1 MGGGEAV
8 VHAWRQ
14 IMEEFASNPDFI
26 GFKIDF
32 VNAFNSVKR
41 DVFLKECH
49 QRFPQIFKW
58 VHFCYSQHSYLFFG
72 NHIIFSQ
79 AGVQQGDPLGPFLFC
94 LVLQVLIDKL
104 MDKVPDLALNNW
116 YMDDGSLFGKSDD
129 VLRAWNIVKTEG
141 PHLGLFSNLQK
152 CEVISAS
159 GCTNS
164 FQHFE
169 PEIIRISDGNMSI
182 LGSAIGSKSH
192 CESWVTNKLN
202 KKLPSLINK
211 LNSLDHAQSSFLL
224 LLFCASFCK
233 MVWYIRTMP
242 PDLLSDS
249 CVHFDEIIIQGFENI
264 LGCGLPV
271 FSLSQVCLS
280 TKLGGA
286 GLRASKTHSAA
297 AYLSSFFASSS
308 LVETFLRKP
317 CVSIHITSAL
327 LQYNQQ
333 VSTTNQIHPPTAP
346 TSQKDLSF
354 AIDSECFNTLAS
366 SSNLLNKARILC
378 CAAPH
383 AGAWIRA
390 LPFLRNRLSN
400 LEWSISMKRW
410 LGIPVF
416 EKEHVC
422 VACNKEA
429 MDIFGNH
436 AIVCSTKGDR
446 IKRHNAIRDCF
457 FDFCSA
463 AAWGPVKEK
472 PFLLPG
478 SCERPADIL
487 IPNYSAGK
495 DLAVDFAVTCPLQ
508 SAYLHEAANTSLY
521 ACNKYAE
528 DIKLAKF
535 QNCVQLEGLD
545 YLPFVFESFGGLSMD
560 TESFISKLATSIS
573 HRFGDSRHVVLANIF
588 QNVACILNKSIARS
602 ISSRFPD
609 FSLHVV

>member
-1 MGGGEAV
+1 
-8 VHAWRQ
+8 VHP
-14 IMEEFASNPDFI
+14 N
-26 GFKIDF
+26 
-32 VNAFNSVKR
+32 NAPRLAF
-41 DVFLKECH
+41 
-49 QRFPQIFKW
+49 RF
-58 VHFCYSQHSYLFFG
+58 
-72 NHIIFSQ
+72 
-79 AGVQQGDPLGPFLFC
+79 
-94 LVLQVLIDKL
+94 
-104 MDKVPDLALNNW
+104 
-116 YMDDGSLFGKSDD
+116 
-129 VLRAWNIVKTEG
+129 
-141 PHLGLFSNLQK
+141 
-152 CEVISAS
+152 
-159 GCTNS
+159 
-164 FQHFE
+164 
-169 PEIIRISDGNMSI
+169 
-182 LGSAIGSKSH
+182 
-192 CESWVTNKLN
+192 
-202 KKLPSLINK
+202 
-211 LNSLDHAQSSFLL
+211 
-224 LLFCASFCK
+224 
-233 MVWYIRTMP
+233 
-242 PDLLSDS
+242 
-249 CVHFDEIIIQGFENI
+249 CVHFDEIITQGFENI

-297 AYLSSFFASSS
+297 ASLSSFFASSS

-472 PFLLPG
+472 PFLFSG

-535 QNCVQLEGLD
+535 QNRVQLEGLD

-573 HRFGDSRHVVLANIF
+573 HRFGDSRHVVLANM
-588 QNVACILNKSIARS
+588 QT
-602 ISSRFPD
+602 
-609 FSLHVV
+609 FSKKLLAF